1 MCGTT
6 ANILIRGTACMAA
19 AFALPAWAANGVV
32 GPGNCNQAGFDSVLA
47 AVDGS
52 GGGTITFN
60 CGTATIVFGL
70 LAFNRLPEPEAYD
83 VLAVM
88 VFTVVGSIVLHGLIA
103 PQLAARGRRLGLE
116 A

>member
-1 MCGTT
+1 MT
-6 ANILIRGTACMAA
+6 
-19 AFALPAWAANGVV
+19 VV
-32 GPGNCNQAGFDSVLA
+32 VVLDGFDVRLLVVAALALTLFRVVPVYVSMLGSSVPWRERTMI
-47 AVDGS
+47 GFI
-52 GGGTITFN
+52 GPR
-60 CGTATIVFGL
+60 GTATIVFGL

>member
-1 MCGTT
+1 MIGF
-6 ANILIRGTACMAA
+6 I
-19 AFALPAWAANGVV
+19 
-32 GPGNCNQAGFDSVLA
+32 GPR
-47 AVDGS
+47 
-52 GGGTITFN
+52 
-60 CGTATIVFGL
+60 GTATIVFGL

-103 PQLAARGRRLGLE
+103 PELAARGRRLGLE